1 MTNQPNPNV
10 FFRGEDM
17 GIGNFPIK
25 GGTINN
31 GGPAFPTTA
40 TATTHGFYQD
50 GQPCMT
56 HYGSRSG
63 ITVRDY
69 FAAAALQGII
79 SDASVPASL
88 KKDGELVSRS
98 AYEYADA
105 MLKAREAK

>member
-1 MTNQPNPNV
+1 MSNQP
-10 FFRGEDM
+10 
-17 GIGNFPIK
+17 
-25 GGTINN
+25 INN
-31 GGPAFPTTA
+31 GGPAFPTAA

-69 FAAAALQGII
+69 FAAAALRGII
-79 SDASVPASL
+79 SDASVLASL
-88 KKDGELVSRS
+88 KKDGELVSQS
-98 AYEYADA
+98 AYHFADA

>member
-1 MTNQPNPNV
+1 
-10 FFRGEDM
+10 M

-25 GGTINN
+25 GGTINQPIN
-31 GGPAFPTTA
+31 DGGPAFPTAA

-69 FAAAALQGII
+69 FAAKVLQG
-79 SDASVPASL
+79 
-88 KKDGELVSRS
+88 LVANPETRS
-98 AYEYADA
+98 IPDTVMADICYDLSDA